1 MVSTPTNLPKRR
13 NKSDSCCDFA
23 LSSQKIVICETRS
36 RSIKMPSKRRG
47 RSSKNKQGIMVKV
60 NKYGIPI
67 KDKEA
72 KTLIFKAK
80 SYLRDRAIGETSF
93 RIRSM
98 KKKAYQLDKTE
109 IKKMIIEDEKK
120 IIKKEGW
127 SLIRKAAFIHF
138 GIMPF
143 T

>member
-1 MVSTPTNLPKRR
+1 MKKINRINELVIFNEFRLKPKKDPYEP
-13 NKSDSCCDFA
+13 NKY
-23 LSSQKIVICETRS
+23 KY
-36 RSIKMPSKRRG
+36 K
-47 RSSKNKQGIMVKV
+47 KNKQGIMVKV